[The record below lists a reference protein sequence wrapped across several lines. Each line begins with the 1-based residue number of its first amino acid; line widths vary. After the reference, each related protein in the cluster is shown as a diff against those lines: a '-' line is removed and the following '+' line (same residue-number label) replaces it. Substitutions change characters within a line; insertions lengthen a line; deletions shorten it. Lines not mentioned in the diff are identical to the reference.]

1 MTTPQAILTG
11 FALVAAAVA
20 LHGVA
25 NTQTTPEPAGGYDI
39 TSAAVGRAL
48 IVMRIN
54 RSTGAVSLCDGE
66 GSASLPRCTAWVR

>member
-1 MTTPQAILTG
+1 MNTPQAILAG
-11 FALVAAAVA
+11 FALVAGAIA

-25 NTQTTPEPAGGYDI
+25 NTQTSAEPSTGFAV

-48 IVMRIN
+48 VAFRVN
-54 RSTGAVSLCDGE
+54 RATGAVSLCDGE